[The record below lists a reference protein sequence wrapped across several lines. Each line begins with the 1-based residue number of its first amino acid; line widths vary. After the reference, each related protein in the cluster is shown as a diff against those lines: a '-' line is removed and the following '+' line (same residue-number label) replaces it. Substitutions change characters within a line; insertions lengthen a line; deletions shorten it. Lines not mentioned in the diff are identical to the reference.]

1 MMLAHIILFTS
12 TLDAAFRPPEFIIIF
27 KIPTIMFFYCSLQA
41 LIKYSASLH
50 GFSTEKLNYQSN
62 KDKIHSIQAQ
72 KYLMFDEYYNTYELS
87 VDPE

>member
-1 MMLAHIILFTS
+1 MQHSDLQSLLLSLRF
-12 TLDAAFRPPEFIIIF
+12 LQLCY
-27 KIPTIMFFYCSLQA
+27 FYCSLQA